1 MIQDPRSKNQDH
13 NPLLLS
19 PLSRCR
25 SQMWTMGPRHDV
37 DMEREPIEWD
47 EAISNSNSREVELV
61 VQYVHVPIIAAM
73 VLAFV
78 W

>member
-1 MIQDPRSKNQDH
+1 MP
-13 NPLLLS
+13 
-19 PLSRCR
+19 
-25 SQMWTMGPRHDV
+25 PRHDLRV
-37 DMEREPIEWD
+37 EREPTEWD
-47 EAISNSNSREVELV
+47 EPASNSNSREVELV

>member
-1 MIQDPRSKNQDH
+1 
-13 NPLLLS
+13 
-19 PLSRCR
+19 
-25 SQMWTMGPRHDV
+25 MWTMGPRHDV